1 MEHGGL
7 RTAYGETIFRQK
19 YAQNT
24 LETWDDRASII
35 VDYICGTR
43 GGTETPLLSREDLD
57 GLRRAISDCVIM
69 PGGRQIYYAGRDP
82 STAFLNNCYLLRA
95 ERDTREEW
103 ADLVWRAVSCTMT
116 GGGIG
121 MDVSVVRPSGR
132 TLSRTGGISSGP
144 LPLLEMLNDCGR
156 HVMQGGTR
164 RTAEYGSLNWQ
175 HEDVWAFLKSKNW
188 HDMPIAGAFNEDGT
202 PFTVA
207 DAKRHDFNYRAPL
220 DMMNISINYDDA
232 FLQHKGMP
240 LLFVENCRQAMRTG
254 EPGFSFNFG
263 EKSNE
268 TLRNACTEITSEDDS
283 DICCLGSVNMAN
295 IQTIDEFKS
304 AVRLAAKMLVCTTIR
319 ATVPYGKVREVR
331 AQNRRLGLGLMGVH
345 EWLLKRGHRYEM
357 NDELK
362 QWLKVYRDESE
373 RSANVHCDRLFLS
386 RPKGYRAIAPTGT
399 ISIIAGTT
407 SGIEPIYAVAYRR
420 RYLGDGTR
428 WKHQFVVDGT
438 AQALIDSGINP
449 DDIESAVDLAADPER
464 RIKMQFD
471 MQRYV
476 DHAISSTINLP
487 EWGSELNNESKVEEF
502 ASMVHKYAH
511 GLRGLTFYPS
521 GSRGGQPLTPVPY
534 EEAHAKRGVVY
545 EDNSESQCLSG
556 VCGI

>member
-57 GLRRAISDCVIM
+57 GLRQLISSCVIM

-95 ERDTREEW
+95 EDDTREEW
-103 ADLVWRAVSCTMT
+103 ADLVWRAISCTMT

-362 QWLKVYRDESE
+362 QWLKVYS
-373 RSANVHCDRLFLS
+373 CLL
-386 RPKGYRAIAPTGT
+386 Y
-399 ISIIAGTT
+399 T
-407 SGIEPIYAVAYRR
+407 S
-420 RYLGDGTR
+420 D
-428 WKHQFVVDGT
+428 
-438 AQALIDSGINP
+438 
-449 DDIESAVDLAADPER
+449 AADE
-464 RIKMQFD
+464 
-471 MQRYV
+471 
-476 DHAISSTINLP
+476 
-487 EWGSELNNESKVEEF
+487 
-502 ASMVHKYAH
+502 
-511 GLRGLTFYPS
+511 
-521 GSRGGQPLTPVPY
+521 
-534 EEAHAKRGVVY
+534 
-545 EDNSESQCLSG
+545 
-556 VCGI
+556 